1 MFYESGKPISSYY
14 QKNKD
19 NKLPQYPLLKLGLYP
34 ENRST
39 LHDAIEER
47 VEKMLRD
54 GLVDEVKGILK
65 RYPNLSESFSSLRS
79 VGYKQTY
86 LYLKGAL
93 SYEELKDK
101 IIFSTRQ
108 LAKRQLTWMR
118 KMKNIEFFNPYD
130 KKLTSN
136 IKERIIKFLD

>member
-1 MFYESGKPISSYY
+1 M
-14 QKNKD
+14 
-19 NKLPQYPLLKLGLYP
+19 GLYP

-54 GLVDEVKGILK
+54 GLVDEVKSILK

-130 KKLTSN
+130 KKLTSK
-136 IKERIIKFLD
+136 IKERIKKFLD